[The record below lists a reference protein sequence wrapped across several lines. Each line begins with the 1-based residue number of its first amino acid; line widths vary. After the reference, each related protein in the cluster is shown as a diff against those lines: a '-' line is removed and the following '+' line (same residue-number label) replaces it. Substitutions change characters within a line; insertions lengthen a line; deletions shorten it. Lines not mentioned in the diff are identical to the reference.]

1 MRLKQHKHAHIRAHA
16 ADAILLITGQI
27 KRGDQLIAVDETA
40 IKGWDVKDIVGL
52 IVGQQDTYV
61 QLEVASLPDG
71 HSLSPLTSPRPG
83 H

>member
-1 MRLKQHKHAHIRAHA
+1 M
-16 ADAILLITGQI
+16 
-27 KRGDQLIAVDETA
+27 DETE

-61 QLEVASLPDG
+61 QLEVASLPDE